1 LQPIP
6 WAFGRRLVRAFV
18 PCRPLISQDTR
29 NTVALRISASKRYI
43 EPVING
49 DREMAENDLAS
60 DLLYG
65 APAIGAFLGL
75 SATQA
80 YRLLE
85 AGKLPGFKLKEKKWQ
100 ARKST
105 LLRHIESLEQQTA

>member
-1 LQPIP
+1 
-6 WAFGRRLVRAFV
+6 
-18 PCRPLISQDTR
+18 
-29 NTVALRISASKRYI
+29 
-43 EPVING
+43 
-49 DREMAENDLAS
+49 MAENDLAS

-85 AGKLPGFKLKEKKWQ
+85 AGKLPGFKLKEKKW
-100 ARKST
+100 
-105 LLRHIESLEQQTA
+105 

>member
-1 LQPIP
+1 
-6 WAFGRRLVRAFV
+6 
-18 PCRPLISQDTR
+18 
-29 NTVALRISASKRYI
+29 
-43 EPVING
+43 
-49 DREMAENDLAS
+49 MAENDLAS

-75 SATQA
+75 SVTQA

-85 AGKLPGFKLKEKKWQ
+85 AGRLPGFKLADKKWR

-105 LLRHIESLEQQTA
+105 LRRHIESLEQQTA